1 MDRNYSPRQTVI
13 SHSNRPIGIPT
24 RDSFLV
30 SPDNFSGPEGSY
42 MLAVFIDRAYR
53 DRGLNGKE
61 NDTIRLYQVKKQKG
75 LAMKGRTRTKI
86 LSYED

>member
-1 MDRNYSPRQTVI
+1 
-13 SHSNRPIGIPT
+13 
-24 RDSFLV
+24 
-30 SPDNFSGPEGSY
+30 

-53 DRGLNGKE
+53 DRDLNGKE

>member
-1 MDRNYSPRQTVI
+1 MR
-13 SHSNRPIGIPT
+13 
-24 RDSFLV
+24 
-30 SPDNFSGPEGSY
+30 
-42 MLAVFIDRAYR
+42 AVFIDRAYR

-61 NDTIRLYQVKKQKG
+61 NDTIRLYQVKKEKG